1 MAANFT
7 ANAYLS
13 YCLSF
18 DILLQP
24 DIEEFKY
31 PMPVNCS
38 SRNTSIFVNGRE
50 LHQKDMDL
58 LVSRGLPTTKDKSYI
73 IEISGRVLEKV
84 SGKELKCLGKLAPS

>member
-31 PMPVNCS
+31 PMPANCS
-38 SRNTSIFVNGRE
+38 SRITSIFVNGRE
-50 LHQKDMDL
+50 LHQRDLDL
-58 LVSRGLPTTKDKSYI
+58 LSSRGLPTTRDRFYT
-73 IEISGRVLEKV
+73 IEISGRVLDED
-84 SGKELKCLGKLAPS
+84 SGKEFSLGKLAPT